1 MEDRVVSYSG
11 CLLGMAVGDA
21 MGYTVDKKSWDEI
34 CEDYG
39 PNGLLGYDLVN
50 GCADITS
57 YTQLPAFL
65 CNGLLLGSIRGNPEL
80 YPKYMAAAMRDW
92 VKSQQFRGT
101 ATEKTLCWV
110 AQVQGMRRR
119 LCMDTRMLDALS
131 RETLGTPDKPVFR
144 SEFPGALTAAVAV
157 GLCYETARLD
167 PEQICQLG
175 AAAVAFTHGTPEAFL
190 SGAFLAAAISR
201 ILQQPEQPLIPLYQ
215 QLCQELETRYATQW
229 PQIYDITTLISRAI
243 TLSKDPELTPLAA
256 MTLLGCTTAPE
267 CLAGAVYASI
277 IHMANF
283 DEAMIVSVNHSG
295 RSAAVG
301 AVTGA
306 LLGARLGVD
315 ALPEFYLESL
325 ESGDVLMELAEDLC
339 NARQV
344 MNLFDDDWDQK
355 YVQGMPVHK

>member
-1 MEDRVVSYSG
+1 MDQKVSAYTG

-34 CEDYG
+34 CENYG

-65 CNGLLLGSIRGNPEL
+65 CNGLLLGAIRGNPEL
-80 YPKYMAAAMRDW
+80 YNKYMVLAMREW
-92 VKSQQFRGT
+92 AKSQEFWG
-101 ATEKTLCWV
+101 AAEKTFCWV
-110 AQVQGMRRR
+110 AQVPSMRRR
-119 LCMDTRMLDALS
+119 LCMDTRMLDALN
-131 RETLGTPDKPVFR
+131 RETLGTPEKPVFR
-144 SEFPGALTAAVAV
+144 SDSPGSVTAAIGI
-157 GLCYETARLD
+157 GLCHETARLD

-175 AAAVAFTHGTPEAFL
+175 ANAVAFTHGEPEAFL
-190 SGAFLAAAISR
+190 SGAFLATAVAR
-201 ILQQPEQPLIPLYQ
+201 VLQQPDQPLIPLYQ
-215 QLCQELETRYATQW
+215 QVCEEMQLRYEETW
-229 PQIYDITTLISRAI
+229 PQINDIIALVNRAI
-243 TLSKDPELTPLAA
+243 ALTKDPELTPLAS
-256 MTLLGCTTAPE
+256 MTLLGCTTAAE

-295 RSAAVG
+295 RSGAVG
-301 AVTGA
+301 AITGA
-306 LLGARLGVD
+306 ILGARLGAE

-325 ESGDVLMELAEDLC
+325 EAGDPLREIAHDLC

-344 MNLFDDDWDQK
+344 MNLFDDSWDLK
-355 YVQGMPVHK
+355 YVQGTPAH

>member
-1 MEDRVVSYSG
+1 MDQKIASYSG

-21 MGYTVDKKSWDEI
+21 MGYTVDKKSWSEI

-65 CNGLLLGSIRGNPEL
+65 CNGLILGAIRGNPEL
-80 YPKYMAAAMRDW
+80 YPKYMALAMRDW
-92 VKSQQFRGT
+92 AKSQEFRG
-101 ATEKTLCWV
+101 ATEKTACWV
-110 AQVQGMRRR
+110 AQVPGMRRR
-119 LCMDTRMLDALS
+119 HCMDTRMLDALS
-131 RETLGTPDKPVFR
+131 RETLGTPEKPVFR
-144 SEFPGALTAAVAV
+144 SEFPGALTTAVAI
-157 GLCYETARLD
+157 GLCHETARLD
-167 PEQICQLG
+167 PEQIFELG
-175 AAAVAFTHGTPEAFL
+175 ADAVAFTHGDPLAFL
-190 SGAFLAAAISR
+190 SGAFLATAVAR
-201 ILQQPEQPLIPLYQ
+201 ILQQPDQPLIPLYQ
-215 QLCQELETRYATQW
+215 QLCQELQLRYSDRWPETA
-229 PQIYDITTLISRAI
+229 QITDLVQYAI
-243 TLSKDPELTPLAA
+243 TLTKDAEISPLAA

-295 RSAAVG
+295 RSGAVG
-301 AVTGA
+301 AITGA
-306 LLGARLGVD
+306 LLGARLGVE

-325 ESGDVLMELAEDLC
+325 ESGEVLRELAFDLC

-344 MNLFDDDWDQK
+344 MNLFDDSWDQK
-355 YVQGMPVHK
+355 YVQGMPAH

>member
-1 MEDRVVSYSG
+1 MDQKIASYSG

-21 MGYTVDKKSWDEI
+21 MGYTVDKKSWTEI

-65 CNGLLLGSIRGNPEL
+65 CNGLLLGAIRGNPEL
-80 YPKYMAAAMRDW
+80 YNKYMILAMREW
-92 VKSQQFRGT
+92 AKSQEFWGNPD
-101 ATEKTLCWV
+101 KTFCWV
-110 AQVQGMRRR
+110 AQVPAMRRR
-119 LCMDTRMLDALS
+119 LCMDTRMLDALN
-131 RETLGTPDKPVFR
+131 RETLGTPEKPVFR
-144 SEFPGALTAAVAV
+144 SDLPGSLTAAVAI
-157 GLCYETARLD
+157 GLCHETARLD
-167 PEQICQLG
+167 PEQIWQMG
-175 AAAVAFTHGTPEAFL
+175 ANAVAFTHGEPEAFL
-190 SGAFLAAAISR
+190 SGAFLATAIAR
-201 ILQQPEQPLIPLYQ
+201 ILQQPDQPLILLYQ
-215 QLCQELETRYATQW
+215 QLCQELQLRYGDRW
-229 PQIYDITTLISRAI
+229 PQVDQITDLIKRAI
-243 TLSKDPELTPLAA
+243 ALTKDPELTPLAS

-295 RSAAVG
+295 RSGAVG
-301 AVTGA
+301 AITGA
-306 LLGARLGVD
+306 ILGARLGVE

-325 ESGDVLMELAEDLC
+325 ESGDTLREIANDLC

-344 MNLFDDDWDQK
+344 MNLFDDSWDLK
-355 YVQGMPVHK
+355 YVQGMPAH